1 MQLTVREAARLL
13 NVSEK
18 TLYRWTSRGSCPVY
32 RVNGQY
38 RFNRDE
44 LVEWAAAQNIRIS
57 PEFLE
62 RSGVDAPLSLLADA
76 LRRGGVFHQVPA
88 GDRSSTLK
96 AMIQRLRLPEE
107 TDRGTLYEIMAARPD
122 AGVPSIGDGI
132 GIPHVRSPIV
142 LDVSSPM
149 IALFF
154 LAEPVPFAVAGGTP
168 LHTLFWV
175 VSPTPRAHLNL
186 LSRLA
191 SALHDP
197 GFRAAI
203 GKRGSEEEILAEARR
218 ADTAPPVGD
227 RKGAP

>member
-1 MQLTVREAARLL
+1 MQLTVREAARFL

-18 TLYRWTSRGSCPVY
+18 TIYRWTSRGSCPVC

-44 LVEWAAAQNIRIS
+44 LVEWAAAHNIRVA
-57 PEFLE
+57 PEILDKP
-62 RSGVDAPLSLLADA
+62 GMDAPVAPLADA
-76 LRRGGVFHQVPA
+76 LLRGGVFHKVP
-88 GDRSSTLK
+88 GPDRSAALK
-96 AMIQRLRLPEE
+96 AMIQRLRLPEGA
-107 TDRGTLYEIMAARPD
+107 DRGMLYEVMAARPD
-122 AGVPSIGDGI
+122 AGVPSVGDGI

-149 IALFF
+149 VALFF
-154 LAEPVPFAVAGGTP
+154 LEGPVPFGVSGGAP

-175 VSPTPRAHLNL
+175 VSPTPRAHLTL

-197 GFRAAI
+197 GFRAVVGRQA
-203 GKRGSEEEILAEARR
+203 SEEEILAEARR
-218 ADTAPPVGD
+218 ADMAPVPGE
-227 RKGAP
+227 RKEDA